1 MESLPDIYPLTGLQI
16 GDIQSYVSRAF
27 LYFAPLSKRLLILVD
42 NRPWMNKQSRS
53 TKLWQLMVTKYRI
66 SPFTNTRVLQKDSN
80 MGSKCV
86 KDGDRQSNHDK
97 SKSSYRWLPS
107 INSAKWQER
116 CLFPVMDLSKA
127 LQGFLVFEVIWKDVH
142 GINYLNELQA
152 DTSLALE
159 VRSMKKWE
167 FFSPEQ
173 ASSCMSLWFSGRISE
188 IQSLKIYL
196 RKLSDLDIEHWN
208 PHSFS
213 KDMLQQKAF
222 PLEVLHEDEFLDVQE
237 PSLGTN
243 DMINNMQPCNEE
255 NNQYEDTCDFYHDS
269 VNTLGMFEEKKSLK
283 RIELEEEP
291 FITPTQYADTLILF
305 KSSDSLLPFKLRK
318 IIISDIRLLTLLE
331 SGLPS
336 WVIFFQSY
344 PLFRHFYRPWMR
356 PLART
361 LYILISLVTVMI
373 GFYDL
378 YKNVPL
384 LKATA
389 ARLCGPLF
397 SWIEGWDMITRIQY
411 LGTMLFLQNLRKSFK
426 WLFVMSRAI
435 KAILSTISQPFIGPF
450 SSLWNTCAKMK
461 VLFSSRIWFVIE
473 SMYNLFID
481 IIEVLLWPFGF
492 FYSYIRST
500 ATLVYPLVCSIWMLL
515 LVPIK
520 CALVLS
526 NLMGSL
532 LSNSY
537 ALAQDVWETISSI
550 FQFTYLSETDQASY
564 DVSVLE
570 GLWNDL
576 FSQVFRAVRSIING
590 LSTFFIACNR
600 HRLSIYNHLRAFI
613 QRVVRRTHL
622 APKTCQ
628 CQQTLPRDHQHE
640 EDCQE
645 CDRCK

>member
-1 MESLPDIYPLTGLQI
+1 MESLPDIYALTGLQI

-42 NRPWMNKQSRS
+42 NRPWLMNKQSRS

-66 SPFTNTRVLQKDSN
+66 SPFTNTRVLQKDSKT
-80 MGSKCV
+80 GSKYV
-86 KDGDRQSNHDK
+86 KDGGHQSNHDK
-97 SKSSYRWLPS
+97 SKRSYRWLPS

-116 CLFPVMDLSKA
+116 YLFPVMDLSKA

-159 VRSMKKWE
+159 VRSMTKWE

-173 ASSCMSLWFSGRISE
+173 ASSCISLWFSGRISE
-188 IQSLKIYL
+188 TQSLKIYL
-196 RKLSDLDIEHWN
+196 RKLSDLDVQHWN

-213 KDMLQQKAF
+213 RDMLQQKAF
-222 PLEVLHEDEFLDVQE
+222 PLEVLLEDEFLDVQE
-237 PSLGTN
+237 PPSGTN
-243 DMINNMQPCNEE
+243 GTVNNMQPCNKE
-255 NNQYEDTCDFYHDS
+255 NSQYEDTCDFYHDS
-269 VNTLGMFEEKKSLK
+269 VNTLVMSEEKKSLK
-283 RIELEEEP
+283 RIEMEEEP
-291 FITPTQYADTLILF
+291 FIAPTQYADTLILF

-318 IIISDIRLLTLLE
+318 IIMSDIRLLTLLE

-344 PLFRHFYRPWMR
+344 PLFCHFYRPWMR

-384 LKATA
+384 LKAAA

-397 SWIEGWDMITRIQY
+397 SWIEEWDMVTRIQY

-426 WLFVMSRAI
+426 WLLVMSRAI
-435 KAILSTISQPFIGPF
+435 KAIFTTISQPFIGPF
-450 SSLWNTCAKMK
+450 SSLWNACAKMK
-461 VLFSSRIWFVIE
+461 ELFSSRIWFMIE
-473 SMYNLFID
+473 SMYGLVID
-481 IIEVLLWPFGF
+481 IIEVLLWPFEF
-492 FYSYIRST
+492 FYSYIWST
-500 ATLVYPLVCSIWMLL
+500 ATLVYPLVCSIWK
-515 LVPIK
+515 LVLAPIK
-520 CALVLS
+520 CALMLA

-537 ALAQDVWETISSI
+537 ALVQDVWETISSI
-550 FQFTYLSETDQASY
+550 FQFTYLSETHQASY

-576 FSQVFRAVRSIING
+576 FSQVFRAVRSIIKG

-600 HRLSIYNHLRAFI
+600 HRLRKIVKNAIVAS
-613 QRVVRRTHL
+613 
-622 APKTCQ
+622 
-628 CQQTLPRDHQHE
+628 E
-640 EDCQE
+640 
-645 CDRCK
+645 